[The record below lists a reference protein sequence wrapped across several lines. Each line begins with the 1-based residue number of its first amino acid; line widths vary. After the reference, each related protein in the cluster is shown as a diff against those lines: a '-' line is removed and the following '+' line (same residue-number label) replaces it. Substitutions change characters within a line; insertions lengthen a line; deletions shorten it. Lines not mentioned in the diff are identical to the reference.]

1 MTMVQALIGAAVPTL
16 GLLAVLLGS
25 PLTNWV
31 LHRVERGSATSEGS
45 ASAPDTAGGNDPESV
60 APEASAPAPA
70 AVLGGGRA
78 IGRLERSAVFLGLVA
93 GWPESIAVVIGLK
106 GLGRFAELRGATHGT
121 AERFIIGTFTSLLW
135 AGALG
140 ALARLCVLALTT
152 S

>member
-1 MTMVQALIGAAVPTL
+1 MTVFEALAGAAVPTL
-16 GLLAVLLGS
+16 GLLAVLVGS

-31 LHRVERGSATSEGS
+31 LHRVERAGATFGESAHEPG
-45 ASAPDTAGGNDPESV
+45 PPGGNSPQSADPGAGV
-60 APEASAPAPA
+60 HAPTN
-70 AVLGGGRA
+70 VLGGGRA

-93 GWPESIAVVIGLK
+93 GWPESIAVVVALK

-140 ALARLCVLALTT
+140 ALARLCVLTLTT